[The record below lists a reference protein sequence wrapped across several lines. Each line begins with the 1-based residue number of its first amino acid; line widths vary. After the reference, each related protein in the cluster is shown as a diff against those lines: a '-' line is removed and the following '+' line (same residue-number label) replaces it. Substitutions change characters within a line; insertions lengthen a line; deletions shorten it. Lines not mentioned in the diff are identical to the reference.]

1 MKRSI
6 FPLLFFLI
14 FNGFASLAQDT
25 TYQLPEFNINAN
37 RDYPAQTIQGLRL
50 ESIPNP
56 QCDIGTLLRMMP
68 NTSGIRRGGSAID
81 PVYRGFRNNQLL
93 ITTSEGIRIEGGCP
107 NRMDPTTSH
116 IDADD
121 ISLLRWESGSNM
133 LLYGQ
138 AIGGVLVMETDQPQP
153 FQKWTLKTQIKTG
166 FESNTLGFSSNIKI
180 QGGNKKVFFILSGGY
195 KNYGNYTDGR
205 DSAVNSSYQKDFFTA
220 KIGVALTSKQ
230 HLIASYTRSE
240 SRDVRYPALSM
251 DEKSDFT
258 NLFNLSYLIFNNEK
272 QEVFKINA
280 YYTGVAHLMDN
291 FHRPQASQIVAPATS
306 IMRAESAVDAYTTGL
321 NFQKKLKFNK
331 LSAILGGDIHQ
342 INKDGT
348 RTRNMIMTMN
358 GLTTTSTKYDNLWN
372 DAVIINT
379 GIYGQFAYALPSL
392 HSALTGTLRYDYH
405 QHFSADTFNLVKND
419 VEYFTKNTVGNQ
431 MFSYGLRYDWDLS
444 KTISVSIDAVSA
456 QRSPNMNELYIKRMG
471 VGFDNYD
478 YLGNPNLK
486 PETNH
491 QVTLNFR
498 AAIKDIS
505 LGVNLFASQVD
516 DYIGAVLLPPSIIT
530 PATQGAPGVKQFSN
544 LGSAHFY
551 GGELVL
557 NSSTKKHLEY
567 GASAGYTYA
576 TLDHAIKYNIVN
588 SQVVSQEIIDNDP
601 LPEIP
606 AMSTSAWVLYKI
618 SKWHLIPQLNIE
630 YTLPQHAV
638 SEANYESSTPDYM
651 LINANISYTFK
662 TWATLNLGANNLL
675 NKAYYNHLNR
685 RVVSSNPA
693 EKIKLYEP
701 GRVVYVSLK
710 LEF

>member
-6 FPLLFFLI
+6 FFSLFFLI
-14 FNGFASLAQDT
+14 MNGFASSAQDS
-25 TYQLPEFNINAN
+25 TYQLPAFNVHAN
-37 RDYPAQTIQGLRL
+37 KDQPAQTIQGLRP
-50 ESIPNP
+50 ECIPNP

-93 ITTSEGIRIEGGCP
+93 ITTSEGLRIEGGCP

-116 IDADD
+116 IDAEDV
-121 ISLLRWESGSNM
+121 SMLRWESGSNM

-138 AIGGVLVMETDQPQP
+138 AIGGVLVMETNRPQP
-153 FQKWTLKTQIKTG
+153 FEKWTLKTQLKTG

-180 QGGNKKVFFILSGGY
+180 QGGNKKVFFSVSGGY

-205 DSAVNSSYQKDFFTA
+205 DSAVNSSYQKDFLTA
-220 KIGVALTSKQ
+220 KIGVALTSRQ
-230 HLIASYTRSE
+230 HLVASYTRSE
-240 SRDVRYPALSM
+240 SRDVRYPALPM

-258 NLFNLSYLIFNNEK
+258 NLFNLSYLIFSNDK
-272 QEVFKINA
+272 KEVFKINA
-280 YYTGVAHLMDN
+280 YHTGVAHLMDN
-291 FHRPQASQIVAPATS
+291 FHRPQASQIVPPATS
-306 IMRAESAVDAYTTGL
+306 IMRAESSADAFTTGL
-321 NFQKKLKFNK
+321 NIQQKLKINK
-331 LSAILGGDIHQ
+331 LSVSLGGDIHQ

-372 DAVIINT
+372 DAVIINA
-379 GIYGQFAYALPSL
+379 GIYGQFSYDLTSL
-392 HSALTGTLRYDYH
+392 HSSITATLRYDYH
-405 QHFSADTFNLVKND
+405 QHFSADTFNLVKNE
-419 VEYFTKNTVGNQ
+419 VEYFTKSTVENQ
-431 MFSYGLRYDWDLS
+431 LFGYGLRYNWDLS
-444 KTISVSIDAVSA
+444 KAISVSIDAVSA

-471 VGFDNYD
+471 VGYDNYD

-498 AAIKDIS
+498 AAIKNIS

-544 LGSAHFY
+544 QGSAHFY

-557 NSSTKKHLEY
+557 NASFNKHIEV

-576 TLDHAIKYNIVN
+576 TLEESIKYNIVN
-588 SQVVSQEIIDNDP
+588 SQVVSQEIISNDP

-606 AMSTSAWVLYKI
+606 AMSTSAWALYKI
-618 SKWHLIPQLNIE
+618 PKWHLIPQLNIE

-638 SEANYESSTPDYM
+638 SEANYEYSTPDYL

-701 GRVVYVSLK
+701 GRVIYISLK